1 MCGALCSQRRLLGET
16 VRGESGGQRAGDFIE
31 LRIPAKE
38 KRKLTLYA
46 TKSWDYGILR
56 FSVNGQPAGKDF
68 DAWAERPKPSGPVTL
83 GVFEPKNGAFILR
96 VEVVGANPKSKNSK
110 SFFGLDAV
118 TLTAP

>member
-1 MCGALCSQRRLLGET
+1 MLGEA
-16 VRGESGGQRAGDFIE
+16 VRGESGGQRVGDFIA